1 MNQLDNVERRDSG
14 TASQDRASEHF
25 GDTEAA
31 HRENEIRAGFAMA
44 AGKADANALCDW
56 AKQVTDWELAQR
68 MPIDQR
74 TVERL
79 PKRMQTMT
87 EVMYE
92 SLDYSTGPSITEA
105 MQLILNACRSTDAE
119 LAQQAA
125 NLVDR
130 MGAAFARMNS

>member
-1 MNQLDNVERRDSG
+1 MNALDNVERRDSG

-25 GDTEAA
+25 GDTEAE
-31 HRENEIRAGFAMA
+31 HREQELRAGFAMS
-44 AGKADANALCDW
+44 AGYADANAVCDW
-56 AKQVTDWELAQR
+56 APVVTDYDLRRKLHLTHDAKFQ
-68 MPIDQR
+68 
-74 TVERL
+74 
-79 PKRMQTMT
+79 PKRYQTMT

-92 SLDYSTGPSITEA
+92 ALDYSTGPSLTEA
-105 MQLILNACRSTDAE
+105 MQLILNACRSTDAD